1 MLNRVSLSVMSFH
14 YLLLTIIFITIN
26 VLYLNAID

>member
-1 MLNRVSLSVMSFH
+1 MLNLVSLSVSFH
-14 YLLLTIIFITIN
+14 SLLLTIIFITIN